1 MSTRTEVLCYT
12 VGARDTWEWDR
23 VQNGKGRGRRQ
34 SIKEDFLE
42 EEALALSEN
51 GAALAF
57 DT

>member
-42 EEALALSEN
+42 EEALAFNFER
-51 GAALAF
+51 
-57 DT
+57 